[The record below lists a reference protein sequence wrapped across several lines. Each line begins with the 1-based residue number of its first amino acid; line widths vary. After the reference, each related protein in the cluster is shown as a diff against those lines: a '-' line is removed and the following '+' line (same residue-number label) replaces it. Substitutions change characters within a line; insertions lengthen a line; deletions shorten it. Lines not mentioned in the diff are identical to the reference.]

1 MSQETPQNTNAAIG
15 SILDRFAI
23 EDLLTSYA
31 RAIDRLDVELLK
43 SLYHEDAR
51 TEHAWFEGTARD
63 FADKVIAFSRGTFV
77 STMHHVTH
85 THIALNGDVAAAES
99 YYYAYHLVEGDMDKV
114 AGFFGNSYAERCAK
128 DGTIGNGH
136 EFISGGRYVDSLTKR
151 HGVWRFATRKTTVE
165 WKNFRPATHGDP
177 ESGIEKIVAPAD
189 RDRNDVAY
197 RMFAA
202 IGR

>member
-1 MSQETPQNTNAAIG
+1 M
-15 SILDRFAI
+15 
-23 EDLLTSYA
+23 TSYA

-51 TEHAWFEGTARD
+51 IDHAWFDGTARD
-63 FADKVIAFSRGTFV
+63 FADQVIAFSRDTFA

-99 YYYAYHLVEGDMDKV
+99 YYYAYHLLEGDIDKV
-114 AGFFGNSYAERCAK
+114 AGFFGKSYAERCAK
-128 DGTIGNGH
+128 DGTIDDGH

-151 HGVWRFATRKTTVE
+151 DGVWRFANRETTVE
-165 WKNFRPATHGDP
+165 WKHFRPVTHGDP
-177 ESGIEKIVAPAD
+177 GSGIEKIVAPAG

-197 RMFAA
+197 RVFAA

>member
-1 MSQETPQNTNAAIG
+1 MSQEPIQNTDAANR

-31 RAIDRLDVELLK
+31 RAIDRLDIELLK

-51 TEHAWFEGTARD
+51 ADHAWFEGTARD
-63 FADKVIAFSRGTFV
+63 FADHVIAFSRDTFV

-99 YYYAYHLVEGDMDKV
+99 YYYAYHRLEGDIDKV
-114 AGFFGNSYAERCAK
+114 TGFLGKSYAERCAK
-128 DGTIGNGH
+128 DGTLDGGH

-151 HGVWRFATRKTTVE
+151 NGVWRFANRVTTVE
-165 WKNFRPATHGDP
+165 WKHFRPASHGDP
-177 ESGIEKIVAPAD
+177 GSGIERIVAPAS

-197 RMFAA
+197 RVFAA